1 MTPKNEHTTRRGQ
14 SPLILVPSGANA
26 FTAYARL
33 VWKKLPPAGF
43 KYDPWIRGEL
53 PPDRGAEI
61 TWAPPL
67 PCTFVHLNI
76 AAPACTYVV
85 SVKVAGLETV
95 DPRIPLEAAKFDP
108 SEKPHILDISLK
120 PGQLIQVQL
129 TRTEPKPVG
138 DLVR

>member
-1 MTPKNEHTTRRGQ
+1 MTLRSDQLNTLT
-14 SPLILVPSGANA
+14 LVTGKDA

-53 PPDRGAEI
+53 PENRGAQI

-67 PCTFVHLNI
+67 PCTLVHLNF
-76 AAPACTYVV
+76 ACPPCTFIR

-95 DPRIPLEAAKFDP
+95 DPRIPLPTEKFAP
-108 SEKPHILDISLK
+108 SERPHKLDIALK

-129 TRTEPKPVG
+129 DRTEAKGVG
-138 DLVR
+138 DLI